1 MKNRGFTLAETLF
14 AITILAMTIL
24 TLAALITSNLKSDEK
39 ARQMGRATAAAETIT
54 ERILFSI
61 HSDSPAGT
69 RESFWLADAGSI
81 WSSGT
86 EVIGNAGYDW
96 EVVVETV
103 PGIGDATLETR
114 LKKVHLTL
122 WWWDS
127 KDQQGARQGY
137 GRLQLSTSRLVS
149 ERAVP

>member
-14 AITILAMTIL
+14 AITILALTIL

-39 ARQMGRATAAAETIT
+39 ARQMGRATAAAETIM
-54 ERILFSI
+54 ERLLFSV

-69 RESFWLADAGSI
+69 RGSFWSADGGSV

-86 EVIGNAGYDW
+86 EVIGDADYDW
-96 EVVVETV
+96 EVVVETI

-122 WWWDS
+122 WWLDS
-127 KDQQGARQGY
+127 KDQQGGRQGY

-149 ERAVP
+149 ERAAP